1 MEKTKKCRFCQTE
14 IPKKARVCPNCNR
27 TLKSHGCLVTILVMV
42 AIFVALGVAVS
53 QGVDDV
59 EKHPEKY
66 DDSIA
71 AKYIE
76 IDTEKG
82 KNIDKILKECG
93 ISEVKS
99 FEHDA
104 SMDNASFEGEKI
116 YRLETKE
123 AKNIS
128 LYLNGDM
135 DVYTIIY
142 SDHDLYKDGAK
153 VATLQDYILTSK
165 EATNLMIECEEKVKE
180 TLKSPSTAKFPN
192 ITEWGFKEEKNILTV
207 QGYVDAQNSFGAELR
222 SKFQF
227 IIDSDTNTIT
237 SYIFDGQEMI
247 AQ

>member
-123 AKNIS
+123 AKNIV

-192 ITEWGFKEEKNILTV
+192 ITEWGFKKEKNILTV

>member
-53 QGVDDV
+53 RGVDDV

-135 DVYTIIY
+135 DVYTIRY

-153 VATLQDYILTSK
+153 VAALQDYILTSK

-192 ITEWGFKEEKNILTV
+192 ITEWGFKKEKNILTV

>member
-123 AKNIS
+123 AKNIV

-135 DVYTIIY
+135 DVYTIRY

-153 VATLQDYILTSK
+153 VAALQDYILTSK

-192 ITEWGFKEEKNILTV
+192 ITEWGFKKEKNILTV

>member
-53 QGVDDV
+53 RGVDDV

-123 AKNIS
+123 AKNIA

-135 DVYTIIY
+135 DVYTIRY

-192 ITEWGFKEEKNILTV
+192 ITEWGFKKEKNILTV

>member
-14 IPKKARVCPNCNR
+14 IPKKARVCPICNR

-192 ITEWGFKEEKNILTV
+192 ITEWGFKKEKNILTV

>member
-42 AIFVALGVAVS
+42 AIFVPLGVAVS

-123 AKNIS
+123 AKNIA

-135 DVYTIIY
+135 DVYTIRY

-192 ITEWGFKEEKNILTV
+192 ITEWGFKKEKNILTV

>member
-53 QGVDDV
+53 RGVDDV

-123 AKNIS
+123 AKNIV

-135 DVYTIIY
+135 DVYTIRY
-142 SDHDLYKDGAK
+142 SDHDLYNDGAK
-153 VATLQDYILTSK
+153 VAALQDYILTSK

-192 ITEWGFKEEKNILTV
+192 ITEWGFKKEKNILTV

>member
-192 ITEWGFKEEKNILTV
+192 ITEWGFKKEKNILTV

>member
-82 KNIDKILKECG
+82 KNIDKILKE
-93 ISEVKS
+93 
-99 FEHDA
+99 
-104 SMDNASFEGEKI
+104 
-116 YRLETKE
+116 L
-123 AKNIS
+123 S
-128 LYLNGDM
+128 L
-135 DVYTIIY
+135 IHI
-142 SDHDLYKDGAK
+142 
-153 VATLQDYILTSK
+153 
-165 EATNLMIECEEKVKE
+165 
-180 TLKSPSTAKFPN
+180 
-192 ITEWGFKEEKNILTV
+192 
-207 QGYVDAQNSFGAELR
+207 
-222 SKFQF
+222 
-227 IIDSDTNTIT
+227 
-237 SYIFDGQEMI
+237 
-247 AQ
+247 

>member
-135 DVYTIIY
+135 DVYTIRY

-153 VATLQDYILTSK
+153 VAALQDYILTSK

-192 ITEWGFKEEKNILTV
+192 ITEWGFKKEKNILTV

>member
-123 AKNIS
+123 AKNIA

-192 ITEWGFKEEKNILTV
+192 ITEWGFKKEKNILTV